1 MMFPA
6 IDRCKKHF
14 MGQKTNTCFLEVRNM
29 FHFTQAKSIV
39 VILLILVAAAAI
51 YGFAAANTVPDSG
64 AGDGAG
70 TISGYTISSITY
82 TLNSS
87 NPRNIDAV
95 EFDISSDGGLGDPAT
110 VKIELE
116 GGSGTW
122 YDCSIASGHATCD
135 TTTPAQDVEG
145 ATSLRV
151 VAVGN

>member
-1 MMFPA
+1 
-6 IDRCKKHF
+6 
-14 MGQKTNTCFLEVRNM
+14 M
-29 FHFTQAKSIV
+29 FHFTQAKSIA
-39 VILLILVAAAAI
+39 VILLILVAAAAM

-87 NPRNIDAV
+87 NPRNIDSV

-110 VKIELE
+110 VKVELE
-116 GGSGTW
+116 GGTGTW
-122 YDCSIASGHATCD
+122 YDCAIAAGHVTCD

>member
-1 MMFPA
+1 
-6 IDRCKKHF
+6 
-14 MGQKTNTCFLEVRNM
+14 MGQKTNTSFLEVHHM
-29 FHFTQAKSIV
+29 FHFTQAKSIA
-39 VILLILVAAAAI
+39 VILLILVAAAAM

-87 NPRNIDAV
+87 NPRNIDSV

-122 YDCSIASGHATCD
+122 YDCSIAAGHATCD

>member
-1 MMFPA
+1 MS
-6 IDRCKKHF
+6 HF
-14 MGQKTNTCFLEVRNM
+14 S
-29 FHFTQAKSIV
+29 QAKSIG

-64 AGDGAG
+64 AGDGEG
-70 TISGYTISSITY
+70 TISGYTISNITF

-87 NPRNIDAV
+87 NPGNIDSVA
-95 EFDISSDGGLGDPAT
+95 FDISSDGGLGDPST
-110 VKIELE
+110 VKIEME

-122 YDCSIASGHATCD
+122 YDCSVASGHATCD
-135 TTTPAQDVEG
+135 TSSPAQDVAG